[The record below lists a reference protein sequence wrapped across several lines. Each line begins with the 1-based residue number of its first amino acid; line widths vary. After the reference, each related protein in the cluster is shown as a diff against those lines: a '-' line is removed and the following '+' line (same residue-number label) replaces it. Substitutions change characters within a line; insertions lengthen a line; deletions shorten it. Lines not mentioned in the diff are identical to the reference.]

1 MVKELRIR
9 FDNDDGRI
17 YLGEVKVK
25 KNGKEGKDFIHDYKI
40 DVTEMALNS
49 TVNYMAGKLIAD
61 GESPFIELPVYA
73 DDGTKGVLT
82 FRIDTGNKRDGM
94 YQ

>member
-17 YLGEVKVK
+17 YLGEVKIK
-25 KNGKEGKDFIHDYKI
+25 KNGRECKGFAKDYKI
-40 DVTEMALNS
+40 DVTEMALDS
-49 TVNYMAGKLIAD
+49 AVNYLADKLD
-61 GESPFIELPVYA
+61 PESPFVELPVSA

-82 FRIDTGNKRDGM
+82 FRLCTQDRSDGM